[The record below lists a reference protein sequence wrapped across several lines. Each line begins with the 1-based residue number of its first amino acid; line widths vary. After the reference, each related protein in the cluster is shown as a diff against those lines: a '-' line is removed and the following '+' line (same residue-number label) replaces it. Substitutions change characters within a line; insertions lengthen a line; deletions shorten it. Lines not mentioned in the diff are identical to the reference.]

1 MMRYDMMLC
10 YIILFLY
17 YIISYH
23 TVSYHIVLKYTIFI
37 LYGCS
42 TTWNI
47 VFPYENDMDISICSI
62 TMEF

>member
-1 MMRYDMMLC
+1 MRFDMMLC

-23 TVSYHIVLKYTIFI
+23 TVSYHIILNYTI
-37 LYGCS
+37 LYGCVS